1 MADLFTAHGVLL
13 VRESERGS
21 SDRMD
26 RCLVI
31 QRSVRGGDLSAGD
44 DEGDVLEAEGF
55 RSAFPGGFQV
65 LGGSEGPEEANDRQE
80 DGLLVGTSMGGVVGV
95 QDGGKVADDGQV
107 GWVGASCG
115 VILVSEGLEERSE

>member
-21 SDRMD
+21 GDRVD

-31 QRSVRGGDLSAGD
+31 QRSIRGGNLLAGD
-44 DEGDVLEAEGF
+44 DEGDVLEAESF
-55 RSAFPGGFQV
+55 RSTLPGGFQV
-65 LGGSEGPEEANDRQE
+65 LGRSEEQPEEAHDRQE
-80 DGLLVGTSMGGVVGV
+80 DGVLVGASMGSVVGI

-107 GWVGASCG
+107 GWVGAS
-115 VILVSEGLEERSE
+115 